1 MDSSNI
7 THKRILAISIPIILS
22 NVTIPLLG
30 VVDTAVIGQLGKVA
44 PIGAVGIGALII
56 SAIYWIFGFLR
67 MGTTGLTAQ
76 AVGKKD
82 NQEIIA
88 LLSRTLLIGITAGL
102 VLILI
107 NDFIFWGS
115 FKVSPASEEV
125 ENLAYSYMKIRIYSA
140 PAAISIFGILGWL
153 IAQERTRMVLLLQLW
168 MNGSNILLDFL
179 FVIGFNW
186 GVEGVALATV
196 IAEVSS
202 FFLGIFICRS
212 AFIGS
217 AWRSFHL
224 VLNKAKISKMAVVN
238 FDILIRSMFLQAAF
252 ILFMFLSS
260 DINDEI
266 LAINQI
272 LLQFLSIS
280 AYALDG
286 FAFSAEALIGQA
298 FGAKSVK
305 SLRKVSIFATFW
317 AFLAAIVLTLCFYFG
332 SDFLIVLM
340 TSSEE
345 LRENAQVYVYWVIV
359 APILAAPAFILDG
372 IFIGAT
378 RSKDMRNCMIISFG
392 IYCLVVWLL
401 YEPFGNQGLWAALM
415 VMFIVRAVTLFF
427 QYFSIERSIKS

>member
-1 MDSSNI
+1 M
-7 THKRILAISIPIILS
+7 
-22 NVTIPLLG
+22 
-30 VVDTAVIGQLGKVA
+30 
-44 PIGAVGIGALII
+44 
-56 SAIYWIFGFLR
+56 
-67 MGTTGLTAQ
+67 
-76 AVGKKD
+76 
-82 NQEIIA
+82 
-88 LLSRTLLIGITAGL
+88 
-102 VLILI
+102 LILI
-107 NDFIFWGS
+107 KDFIFWGA

-125 ENLAYSYMKIRIYSA
+125 ETLAYSYMKIRIYSA

-179 FVIGFNW
+179 FVIGVNW
-186 GVEGVALATV
+186 GGEGVALATV
-196 IAEVSS
+196 FAEVSS

-298 FGAKSVK
+298 FGAKSEK
-305 SLRKVSIFATFW
+305 SIRKVSIFATF
-317 AFLAAIVLTLCFYFG
+317 
-332 SDFLIVLM
+332 
-340 TSSEE
+340 
-345 LRENAQVYVYWVIV
+345 
-359 APILAAPAFILDG
+359 
-372 IFIGAT
+372 
-378 RSKDMRNCMIISFG
+378 
-392 IYCLVVWLL
+392 
-401 YEPFGNQGLWAALM
+401 
-415 VMFIVRAVTLFF
+415 
-427 QYFSIERSIKS
+427 

>member
-7 THKRILAISIPIILS
+7 THKRILTISIPIILS

-30 VVDTAVIGQLGKVA
+30 LVDTAVIGQLGKVA

-76 AVGKKD
+76 AVGRKD
-82 NQEIIA
+82 SQEIIA
-88 LLSRTLLIGITAGL
+88 LLSRTLMIGITAGL

-107 NDFIFWGS
+107 KDFIFWGA

-125 ENLAYSYMKIRIYSA
+125 ETLAYSYMKIRIYSA

-196 IAEVSS
+196 FAEVSS

-260 DINDEI
+260 DINDDI

-298 FGAKSVK
+298 FGTKSVR

-345 LRENAQVYVYWVIV
+345 LRESSKIYVYWVIA

-372 IFIGAT
+372 ISIGAT
-378 RSKDMRNCMIISFG
+378 RTKDMRNCMVISFG

-415 VMFIVRAVTLFF
+415 VMFIVRALTLFF
-427 QYFSIERSIKS
+427 RYFSIERSIKS

>member
-107 NDFIFWGS
+107 KDFIFWGS

-196 IAEVSS
+196 FAEVSS

-298 FGAKSVK
+298 FGVKSVR

-345 LRENAQVYVYWVIV
+345 LRENSKVYVYWVIA

-378 RSKDMRNCMIISFG
+378 RTKDMRNCMIISFG

>member
-44 PIGAVGIGALII
+44 PIGAVGIGALVI

-196 IAEVSS
+196 FAEVSS

-298 FGAKSVK
+298 FGAKSVRN
-305 SLRKVSIFATFW
+305 LRKVSIFVTFW
-317 AFLAAIVLTLCFYFG
+317 AFLAAIVLTSCFYFG
-332 SDFLIVLM
+332 SDILIALM

-345 LRENAQVYVYWVIV
+345 LRESSKIYVYWVIA

-378 RSKDMRNCMIISFG
+378 RTKDMRNCMVISFG

>member
-196 IAEVSS
+196 FAEVSS

-378 RSKDMRNCMIISFG
+378 RTKDMRNCMIISFG

-427 QYFSIERSIKS
+427 RYFSIERSIKS

>member
-44 PIGAVGIGALII
+44 PIGVVGIGALII

-196 IAEVSS
+196 FAEVSS

-378 RSKDMRNCMIISFG
+378 RTKDMRNCMIISFG

>member
-196 IAEVSS
+196 FAEVSS

-252 ILFMFLSS
+252 IIFMFLSS
-260 DINDEI
+260 DINDDI

-305 SLRKVSIFATFW
+305 NLRKVSIFATFW

-332 SDFLIVLM
+332 SDILIALM

-345 LRENAQVYVYWVIV
+345 LRESSKIYVYWVIA

-378 RSKDMRNCMIISFG
+378 RTKDMRNCMVISFG

-415 VMFIVRAVTLFF
+415 VMFIVRALTLFF

>member
-1 MDSSNI
+1 MNSSHI

-30 VVDTAVIGQLGKVA
+30 LVDTAVIGQLGEVA

-82 NQEIIA
+82 SQEIIA
-88 LLSRTLLIGITAGL
+88 LLSRTLLIGILAG
-102 VLILI
+102 VILILI
-107 NDFIFWGS
+107 KDIIFFGA

-125 ENLAYSYMKIRIYSA
+125 EKLAYSYMKIRIYSA

-196 IAEVSS
+196 FAEVSS
-202 FFLGIFICRS
+202 FFLGIFICRA

-217 AWRSFHL
+217 AWRSFYL
-224 VLNKAKISKMAVVN
+224 VLDKAKMSQMAVVN
-238 FDILIRSMFLQAAF
+238 FDILIRSMFLQASF
-252 ILFMFLSS
+252 IIFMFLSS
-260 DINDEI
+260 DINDNI

-298 FGAKSVK
+298 FGAKSLA
-305 SLRKVSIFATFW
+305 SIRKVSIFSTFW
-317 AFLAAIVLTLCFYFG
+317 ALLASIILTLCFYFG
-332 SDFLIVLM
+332 SDFLIALM
-340 TSSEE
+340 TTSES
-345 LRENAQVYVYWVIV
+345 LRETSKIYVHWVIM
-359 APILAAPAFILDG
+359 APMLAAPAFILDG

-378 RSKDMRNCMIISFG
+378 RTKDMRNCMIISFC
-392 IYCLVVWLL
+392 IYCLVIWLF
-401 YEPFGNQGLWAALM
+401 YEPFGNQGLWASLM
-415 VMFIVRAVTLFF
+415 VMFIVRAITLFVR
-427 QYFSIERSIKS
+427 YFNIERVIDS

>member
-196 IAEVSS
+196 FAEVSS

-359 APILAAPAFILDG
+359 APILAAPAFFLDG
-372 IFIGAT
+372 FFIGAT
-378 RSKDMRNCMIISFG
+378 RTKDMRNCMIISFG

>member
-196 IAEVSS
+196 FAEVSS
-202 FFLGIFICRS
+202 FFLGFFICRS

-224 VLNKAKISKMAVVN
+224 VLNKTKISKMAVVN

-378 RSKDMRNCMIISFG
+378 RTKDMRNCMIISFG

>member
-125 ENLAYSYMKIRIYSA
+125 ENLAYSYMKIRIFSA

-196 IAEVSS
+196 FAEVSS

-224 VLNKAKISKMAVVN
+224 VLNKTKISKMAVVN

-286 FAFSAEALIGQA
+286 FAFSSEALIGQA

-378 RSKDMRNCMIISFG
+378 RTKDMRNCMIISFG

>member
-196 IAEVSS
+196 FAEVSS

-286 FAFSAEALIGQA
+286 FAFSSEALIGQA

-378 RSKDMRNCMIISFG
+378 RTKDMRNCMIISFG

>member
-196 IAEVSS
+196 FAEVSS

-298 FGAKSVK
+298 FGAKSAK

-317 AFLAAIVLTLCFYFG
+317 AFLAAIFLTLCFYFG

-378 RSKDMRNCMIISFG
+378 RTKDMRNCMIISFG

>member
-7 THKRILAISIPIILS
+7 THKRILTISIPIILS
-22 NVTIPLLG
+22 NITIPLLG
-30 VVDTAVIGQLGKVA
+30 LVDTAVIGQLGKVA

-76 AVGKKD
+76 AVGRKD
-82 NQEIIA
+82 SQEIIA
-88 LLSRTLLIGITAGL
+88 LLSRTLMIGITAGL
-102 VLILI
+102 ALILI
-107 NDFIFWGS
+107 KDFIFWGA

-125 ENLAYSYMKIRIYSA
+125 ESLAYSYMKIRIYSA

-196 IAEVSS
+196 FAEVSS

-252 ILFMFLSS
+252 IIFMFLSS
-260 DINDEI
+260 DINDDI

-378 RSKDMRNCMIISFG
+378 RTKDMRNCMIISFG

>member
-196 IAEVSS
+196 FAEVSS

-378 RSKDMRNCMIISFG
+378 RTKDMRNCMIISFG

-415 VMFIVRAVTLFF
+415 VMFLVRAVTLFF

>member
-76 AVGKKD
+76 AVGKKY
-82 NQEIIA
+82 NQEIVA

-196 IAEVSS
+196 FAEVSS

-224 VLNKAKISKMAVVN
+224 VLNKTKISKMAVVN

-286 FAFSAEALIGQA
+286 FAFSSEALIGQA

-378 RSKDMRNCMIISFG
+378 RTKDMRNCMIISFG

>member
-67 MGTTGLTAQ
+67 MGTSGLTAQ

-82 NQEIIA
+82 SQEIIA

-196 IAEVSS
+196 FAEVSS

-260 DINDEI
+260 DINDDI

-298 FGAKSVK
+298 FGTKSVR

-317 AFLAAIVLTLCFYFG
+317 AFLAAIILTLCFYFG

-345 LRENAQVYVYWVIV
+345 LRESSKIYVYWVIA

-378 RSKDMRNCMIISFG
+378 RTKDMRNCMVISFG

-415 VMFIVRAVTLFF
+415 VMFIVRALTLFF
-427 QYFSIERSIKS
+427 RYFSIERSIKS

>member
-196 IAEVSS
+196 FAEVSS

-359 APILAAPAFILDG
+359 APILAAPAFIMDG
-372 IFIGAT
+372 FFIGAT
-378 RSKDMRNCMIISFG
+378 RTKDMRNCMIISFG

>member
-196 IAEVSS
+196 FAEVSS

-345 LRENAQVYVYWVIV
+345 LRENVQVYVFWVIV

-378 RSKDMRNCMIISFG
+378 RTKDMRNCMIISFG

>member
-7 THKRILAISIPIILS
+7 THKRILTISIPIILS

-30 VVDTAVIGQLGKVA
+30 LVDTAVIGQLGKVA

-76 AVGKKD
+76 AVGRKD
-82 NQEIIA
+82 SQEIIA
-88 LLSRTLLIGITAGL
+88 LLSRTLMIGITAGL

-107 NDFIFWGS
+107 KDFIFWGA

-125 ENLAYSYMKIRIYSA
+125 ETLAYSYMKIRIYSA

-179 FVIGFNW
+179 FVSGFNW

-196 IAEVSS
+196 FAEVSS

-260 DINDEI
+260 DINDDI

-298 FGAKSVK
+298 FGTKSVR
-305 SLRKVSIFATFW
+305 SLRKVSIFATFL

-345 LRENAQVYVYWVIV
+345 LRESSKIYVYWVIA

-378 RSKDMRNCMIISFG
+378 RTKDMRNCMVISFG

-401 YEPFGNQGLWAALM
+401 YEPFGNQGLWAALI
-415 VMFIVRAVTLFF
+415 VMFIVRALTLFF
-427 QYFSIERSIKS
+427 RYFSIEQSIKS

>member
-196 IAEVSS
+196 IAEVSF

-345 LRENAQVYVYWVIV
+345 LRANAQVYVYWVIV

-378 RSKDMRNCMIISFG
+378 RTKDMRNCMIISFG

>member
-82 NQEIIA
+82 NQEIVA

-378 RSKDMRNCMIISFG
+378 RTKDMRNCMIISFG

>member
-44 PIGAVGIGALII
+44 PIGAVGIGALVI

-196 IAEVSS
+196 FAEVSS

-378 RSKDMRNCMIISFG
+378 RTKDMRNCMIISFG
-392 IYCLVVWLL
+392 IYCFVVWLL
-401 YEPFGNQGLWAALM
+401 YEPFGYQGLWAALM

>member
-44 PIGAVGIGALII
+44 PIGAVGIGALVI

-82 NQEIIA
+82 NQEIVA

-378 RSKDMRNCMIISFG
+378 RTKDMRNCMIISFG